1 MSISKQMTIF
11 CDGCGC
17 AKWEQITCS
26 KATII
31 RKYVKKKGWTHRR
44 HGSVWEDFC
53 EDCSRELLPE
63 DLSRKINTK
72 KKPDV
77 VIETDMTKEEF
88 EAMEINLL

>member
-26 KATII
+26 KATTI
-31 RKYVKKKGWTHRR
+31 RKYVKKRGWTHKK
-44 HGSVWEDFC
+44 HGGVWEDLC
-53 EDCSRELLPE
+53 EDCSRELP
-63 DLSRKINTK
+63 K

-88 EAMEINLL
+88 EAMKVNLL